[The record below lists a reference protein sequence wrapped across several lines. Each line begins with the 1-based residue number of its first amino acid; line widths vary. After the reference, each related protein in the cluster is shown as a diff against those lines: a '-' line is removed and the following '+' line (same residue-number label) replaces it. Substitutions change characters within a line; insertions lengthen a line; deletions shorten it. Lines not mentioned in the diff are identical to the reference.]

1 MDYSRRPKRD
11 PLCEALCAGYCAAAY
26 HEVAAQRFQETLVRI
41 DRVFR
46 RFRTAFL
53 GKVSPE
59 HLF

>member
-1 MDYSRRPKRD
+1 MQS
-11 PLCEALCAGYCAAAY
+11 PLRGNCAAAY